1 MTKSE
6 TVSDSTL
13 AVDDEPRRG
22 EVAKVPAAPLRAP
35 RPDEIASI
43 AQAKTR
49 LAKMLPRAM
58 VNTRDGEDGSLQIT
72 PAHADGE
79 GWSCQLQ
86 SAFGSPS
93 KEFVHSTMASL
104 LNVIR
109 PAGKPLDQDT
119 VNAALA
125 LVNGVKPRD
134 ETEALLA
141 CQMAASQALAMECLL
156 RTRHTDSLQR
166 FEANG
171 NMATKFLRTF
181 AVQMETLAR
190 VRRGGSQRSW
200 SSMCTSIRAAR
211 PRSERSSSNSPEG
224 VGVRLKLKAKP
235 MQSPDLT
242 PSPSSQGR
250 CGARTRNADRP
261 CRSWRVTGKS
271 RCRMHGGARGSGAPK
286 GSRNGSYKHGGF
298 TCEAIEERR
307 ALREMVAEFRD
318 MAKALW

>member
-1 MTKSE
+1 MIKSE

-13 AVDDEPRRG
+13 AVDDEPRTG

-49 LAKMLPRAM
+49 LTKMLPRAM

-72 PAHADGE
+72 HAHADGE
-79 GWSCQLQ
+79 GWSAQLQ

-93 KEFVHSTMASL
+93 KEFVHHTMAKL
-104 LNVIR
+104 LNVIC

-125 LVNGVKPRD
+125 MVDGVKPRD

-141 CQMAASQALAMECLL
+141 CQMAASHALAMECLL
-156 RTRHTDSLQR
+156 RTRHTDSLHR

-181 AVQMETLAR
+181 AVQMWKPSPAF
-190 VRRGGSQRSW
+190 VAVGSKRSL
-200 SSMCTSIRAAR
+200 SSTSTSMQVDR
-211 PRSERSSSNSPEG
+211 PRWERSSSNNREG
-224 VGVRLKLKAKP
+224 VGMSLKSKVKP
-235 MQSPDLT
+235 MQSPDPTL
-242 PSPSSQGR
+242 SPSSQGR
-250 CGARTRNADRP
+250 CGAKTRNGSP
-261 CRSWRVTGKS
+261 CRTWRVTGKH
-271 RCRMHGGARGSGAPK
+271 RCRMHGGAPGSGAPK
-286 GSRNGSYKHGGF
+286 GSRNGTYKHGGF

>member
-72 PAHADGE
+72 HAHADGE
-79 GWSCQLQ
+79 GWSYQLQ

-125 LVNGVKPRD
+125 VVDGVKLRD

-141 CQMAASQALAMECLL
+141 CQMAASHALAMECLL

-190 VRRGGSQRSW
+190 VRRGGKQKVVVEHVHVHAGGN
-200 SSMCTSIRAAR
+200 AA
-211 PRSERSSSNSPEG
+211 
-224 VGVRLKLKAKP
+224 VGTFVQQQP
-235 MQSPDLT
+235 
-242 PSPSSQGR
+242 
-250 CGARTRNADRP
+250 
-261 CRSWRVTGKS
+261 
-271 RCRMHGGARGSGAPK
+271 GGG
-286 GSRNGSYKHGGF
+286 
-298 TCEAIEERR
+298 
-307 ALREMVAEFRD
+307 
-318 MAKALW
+318 

>member
-1 MTKSE
+1 MKALPMTKSE

-13 AVDDEPRRG
+13 AVDYEPRTG

-35 RPDEIASI
+35 RPDEIAGI

-49 LAKMLPRAM
+49 VAKMLPRAM

-72 PAHADGE
+72 HAHADGE
-79 GWSCQLQ
+79 GWSAQLQ

-93 KEFVHSTMASL
+93 KEFVHHTMAKL
-104 LNVIR
+104 LNVIC
-109 PAGKPLDQDT
+109 PAGTPLDQDT

-125 LVNGVKPRD
+125 VVDGVKPRD

-141 CQMAASQALAMECLL
+141 CQMAASHALAMECLL

-190 VRRGGSQRSW
+190 VRRGGKQKVVVEHVHVYPGGKAAVGTFNQQQLGGGGGEFEIEGQAHAITGPDALALFSGSVRSENPQRQP
-200 SSMCTSIRAAR
+200 MPDVAGDGKEPLPDARRR
-211 PRSERSSSNSPEG
+211 PR
-224 VGVRLKLKAKP
+224 K
-235 MQSPDLT
+235 
-242 PSPSSQGR
+242 
-250 CGARTRNADRP
+250 
-261 CRSWRVTGKS
+261 
-271 RCRMHGGARGSGAPK
+271 
-286 GSRNGSYKHGGF
+286 
-298 TCEAIEERR
+298 RR
-307 ALREMVAEFRD
+307 A
-318 MAKALW
+318 

>member
-1 MTKSE
+1 MKALPMTKSE

-13 AVDDEPRRG
+13 AVDDEPRTG

-49 LAKMLPRAM
+49 LTKMLPRAM

-72 PAHADGE
+72 HAHADGE
-79 GWSCQLQ
+79 GWSAQLQ

-93 KEFVHSTMASL
+93 KEFVHHTMAKL
-104 LNVIR
+104 LNVIC
-109 PAGKPLDQDT
+109 PAGKSLDQDT

-125 LVNGVKPRD
+125 VVDGVKPRD

-141 CQMAASQALAMECLL
+141 CQMAASHALAMECLL
-156 RTRHTDSLQR
+156 RARHSDSLQR

-190 VRRGGSQRSW
+190 VRRGGKQKV
-200 SSMCTSIRAAR
+200 IVEHVHVYPGGKAAVGTFVQQQ
-211 PRSERSSSNSPEG
+211 PGGGGGEFEIEGQAHAITGPDALALLTGSVRSENPQRQP
-224 VGVRLKLKAKP
+224 V
-235 MQSPDLT
+235 PDMAGDGKEPL
-242 PSPSSQGR
+242 PDAR
-250 CGARTRNADRP
+250 RRTR
-261 CRSWRVTGKS
+261 K
-271 RCRMHGGARGSGAPK
+271 
-286 GSRNGSYKHGGF
+286 
-298 TCEAIEERR
+298 RR
-307 ALREMVAEFRD
+307 A
-318 MAKALW
+318 

>member
-1 MTKSE
+1 MKALPMTKNE

-13 AVDDEPRRG
+13 ALEDEPRTG
-22 EVAKVPAAPLRAP
+22 EVAKAPAAPLRAP
-35 RPDEIASI
+35 RFDEITGI

-72 PAHADGE
+72 HAHADGE

-93 KEFVHSTMASL
+93 KEFVHSTMAGL

-125 LVNGVKPRD
+125 VVDGVKPRD

-141 CQMAASQALAMECLL
+141 CQMAASHALAMECLL

-190 VRRGGSQRSW
+190 VRRGGKQKV
-200 SSMCTSIRAAR
+200 IVEHVHVYPGGKAAVGTFVQQQ
-211 PRSERSSSNSPEG
+211 PGGGGGEFEIEGQAHAITGPDALALLTGAVRSENPQRQPMPDVAG
-224 VGVRLKLKAKP
+224 DGKAAL
-235 MQSPDLT
+235 PDA
-242 PSPSSQGR
+242 R
-250 CGARTRNADRP
+250 RRTR
-261 CRSWRVTGKS
+261 K
-271 RCRMHGGARGSGAPK
+271 
-286 GSRNGSYKHGGF
+286 
-298 TCEAIEERR
+298 RR
-307 ALREMVAEFRD
+307 A
-318 MAKALW
+318 

>member
-1 MTKSE
+1 MKALPMTKNE

-13 AVDDEPRRG
+13 AVEDEPRTG
-22 EVAKVPAAPLRAP
+22 EVAKAPAAPLRAP
-35 RPDEIASI
+35 RFDEITGI

-72 PAHADGE
+72 HAHADGE

-93 KEFVHSTMASL
+93 KEFVHSTMAGL

-125 LVNGVKPRD
+125 VVDGVKPRD

-141 CQMAASQALAMECLL
+141 CQMAASHALAMECLH

-190 VRRGGSQRSW
+190 VRRGGKQKVVVEHVHVYPGGK
-200 SSMCTSIRAAR
+200 AAVGTFNQQQLGGGGGEFEIEGQAHAITR
-211 PRSERSSSNSPEG
+211 PDALALLTGPVRSENPQRQ
-224 VGVRLKLKAKP
+224 P
-235 MQSPDLT
+235 MPDVAGDGKEPL
-242 PSPSSQGR
+242 PDAR
-250 CGARTRNADRP
+250 RRTR
-261 CRSWRVTGKS
+261 K
-271 RCRMHGGARGSGAPK
+271 
-286 GSRNGSYKHGGF
+286 
-298 TCEAIEERR
+298 RR
-307 ALREMVAEFRD
+307 A
-318 MAKALW
+318 

>member
-1 MTKSE
+1 MKALPMTKNE

-13 AVDDEPRRG
+13 AVEDEPRTG
-22 EVAKVPAAPLRAP
+22 EVAKAPAAPLRAP
-35 RPDEIASI
+35 RFDEITGI

-72 PAHADGE
+72 HAHADGE

-93 KEFVHSTMASL
+93 KEFVHSTMAGL

-125 LVNGVKPRD
+125 VVDGVKPRD

-141 CQMAASQALAMECLL
+141 CQMAASHALAMECLH

-190 VRRGGSQRSW
+190 VRRGGKQKVVVEHVHVYPGGKAAVGTFVQQQPGGGGGEFEIEGQAHAITGPDALALLTGAVRSENPERQP
-200 SSMCTSIRAAR
+200 MPDVAGDGKEPLPDARRR
-211 PRSERSSSNSPEG
+211 PR
-224 VGVRLKLKAKP
+224 K
-235 MQSPDLT
+235 
-242 PSPSSQGR
+242 
-250 CGARTRNADRP
+250 
-261 CRSWRVTGKS
+261 
-271 RCRMHGGARGSGAPK
+271 
-286 GSRNGSYKHGGF
+286 
-298 TCEAIEERR
+298 RR
-307 ALREMVAEFRD
+307 A
-318 MAKALW
+318 